1 MNLNFDEII
10 KSYFNRENILVKH
23 QLDSYDE
30 YIDKILPNIISN
42 YFPIELDFDS
52 DKIKNIKLNIIKINI
67 GKPFTTEN
75 NGCSKVLTPETA
87 HQVTSLLEGVI
98 KRGTGRKLRNLNLP
112 LAGKTGT
119 TNNNM
124 DAWFIGFTSNFVVGV
139 YVGFDE
145 PKTLGKYETGA
156 KAALPIF
163 KKIIKRNVK
172 KGEALPFKIP
182 QSINIVIVDY
192 DSGKPVNII
201 NKRSIYESFKA
212 KNSTEVDLE
221 NSININTLGAYRTSI
236 NKKILRLY

>member
-1 MNLNFDEII
+1 
-10 KSYFNRENILVKH
+10 
-23 QLDSYDE
+23 
-30 YIDKILPNIISN
+30 
-42 YFPIELDFDS
+42 
-52 DKIKNIKLNIIKINI
+52 
-67 GKPFTTEN
+67 
-75 NGCSKVLTPETA
+75 
-87 HQVTSLLEGVI
+87 
-98 KRGTGRKLRNLNLP
+98 
-112 LAGKTGT
+112 
-119 TNNNM
+119 M

>member
-1 MNLNFDEII
+1 M
-10 KSYFNRENILVKH
+10 
-23 QLDSYDE
+23 
-30 YIDKILPNIISN
+30 
-42 YFPIELDFDS
+42 
-52 DKIKNIKLNIIKINI
+52 
-67 GKPFTTEN
+67 
-75 NGCSKVLTPETA
+75 
-87 HQVTSLLEGVI
+87 TSILEGVI
-98 KRGTGRKLRNLNLP
+98 KRGTGKKLRKLNLP

-201 NKRSIYESFKA
+201 NKKSIYESFKA